1 MLEYLVV
8 TTIGSAVFIIFML
21 VFLRK
26 DDRGTRGTRL
36 AGCNHHRTGHTCDR
50 CRDPKAVDIQPK
62 PSDNK
67 HANL

>member
-1 MLEYLVV
+1 
-8 TTIGSAVFIIFML
+8 ML